1 MTDQLT
7 GLNIPADTR
16 QALRLLLTA
25 RGASI
30 DAIHPVVAEQA
41 RAAGIATVWIVTA
54 DTFEIGASDLDNQ
67 TVTVGA
73 YGSLPVAVADVW
85 RRIVMGER
93 EFNPCFAEH
102 VIQTVAHP
110 RFVPAPAEQNPS
122 AASTAAVTLDG
133 CDYDGDESR

>member
-93 EFNPCFAEH
+93 EFNPCFTEH

-110 RFVPAPAEQNPS
+110 RP
-122 AASTAAVTLDG
+122 
-133 CDYDGDESR
+133 